1 MTALTV
7 HTQAE
12 LDAALNDPNVDYYNT
27 EIIIDSPAGVTL
39 VVDDGRGLNVTARGS
54 STVHARD
61 SSAVT
66 AYDSST
72 VHAYG
77 SSAVAAFGSSTVSAY
92 DSSAV
97 HACDSSAVHAYGS
110 SAVTAYDLSTA
121 HAHGPHATI
130 AGGVIIDHTTAD
142 ALTIT
147 PTLERTNR

>member
-12 LDAALNDPNVDYYNT
+12 LDAALNDPNAAYDNT
-27 EIIIDSPAGVTL
+27 EIFIDAPAGVTL
-39 VVDDGRGLNVTARGS
+39 VVDDGRGHRVTARGS
-54 STVHARD
+54 STVHAFGSSAVTARGSATVTAYDSSAVTSYGSSAVTAYD

-77 SSAVAAFGSSTVSAY
+77 P
-92 DSSAV
+92 
-97 HACDSSAVHAYGS
+97 H
-110 SAVTAYDLSTA
+110 VT
-121 HAHGPHATI
+121 I
-130 AGGVIIDHTTAD
+130 VGGVRGAD

>member
-12 LDAALNDPNVDYYNT
+12 LDAALNDPNVAYDNT
-27 EIIIDSPAGVTL
+27 EIFLDAPAGVTL
-39 VVDDGRGLNVTARGS
+39 VVDDGRGHRVAAYGSSTVQAFGSSAVHAFGS
-54 STVHARD
+54 STVHAFGSSAVHAYD
-61 SSAVT
+61 SSTVT

-72 VHAYG
+72 AHAY
-77 SSAVAAFGSSTVSAY
+77 
-92 DSSAV
+92 
-97 HACDSSAVHAYGS
+97 
-110 SAVTAYDLSTA
+110 
-121 HAHGPHATI
+121 GPHATV

>member
-1 MTALTV
+1 MTAITV

-12 LDAALNDPNVDYYNT
+12 LDAALNDPDHAFST
-27 EIIIDSPAGVTL
+27 HEIIIDSPAGVWL
-39 VVDDGRGLNVTARGS
+39 EVSDDHGQ
-54 STVHARD
+54 D
-61 SSAVT
+61 
-66 AYDSST
+66 

-77 SSAVAAFGSSTVSAY
+77 SSKVIAFGSSSVTAHDSATVRAHDSSTAHAYDLSTVIAY
-92 DSSAV
+92 DS
-97 HACDSSAVHAYGS
+97 
-110 SAVTAYDLSTA
+110 STA